1 MSEIK
6 KISVDGVVYDIA
18 STTSEN
24 PGEDIQIQIN
34 ELNSKTEELD
44 EKIISESS
52 RVDSMIDQVNQN
64 VASSIQTLNDNL
76 VQAIDTINGGISA
89 EVSNREE
96 GDKKLSDKI
105 EEERTAVEEI
115 KTSLDEIT
123 KKIDSIDTD
132 NITASLEEESRTRAL
147 ADTNLEE
154 KIDSSVK
161 ALNETIAE
169 VNQNTASSIQVLNDN
184 LVQAVN
190 TINGGIDNEIRPE
203 LEKSVKYKD
212 FTYNGETRKTIEL
225 ENYDSLSGL
234 DTNGNGHNLAM
245 VSKWNKADFGSGNIQ
260 MNLNSSGRVTVNDTE
275 ELAYLSDVAT
285 DQDFESLKAKVEEN
299 TTKIEETNTTLV
311 DAVGSLNESI
321 NTKTE
326 ELNTRIDTEVL
337 QKISELDKNKVGL
350 VEADKNGIKTQNIV
364 LENYASVLG
373 KDTQGSM
380 YNLAMVS
387 KWNKADFGS
396 ASIVLNFNGSET
408 RPTYND
414 SEELALLSDIS
425 GNFGEINLVKKSDL
439 EYELQV
445 GDRIAGTINIPED
458 QFFKGSEYNPETHIL
473 TLTFKTSEG
482 DQSQDINLSG
492 LIDVYTAGNGLSLEG
507 KVFSIKLDQSTESYL
522 EVTENGLRL
531 VGIQEALNLKAT
543 TEDLSKEIEARTSK
557 DTELQNNIES
567 EANARIE
574 KDTELEESL
583 SKKVEFVDIADQNLP
598 NRKAIVLPTQGDII
612 LSNTEDGGNI
622 SLIQYNRWGIVDL
635 GTATKPINLNTP
647 KGIRPTV
654 QEAGQSGED
663 AYSIAY
669 TSDLGSLSTKEE
681 VESKVNE
688 LNEKLDS
695 IIIPT
700 KVSELEND
708 SKYQTEEEVNNRIK
722 EVVGAAP
729 EALDTL
735 EEIATKLADNDDA
748 VAIITNQ
755 IATRASIEDLNKEIS
770 DRQENDNKLEEA
782 LSKKVDLV
790 DISTEDNPGRK
801 AIVLANHDTILGT
814 TTEGSTPNL
823 LMLSKWNKADIGSSQ
838 VELNLNG
845 SAERP
850 TYNDDV
856 EIALISDIE
865 NLKESVEINI
875 PIRTLKDE
883 VYDQETIL
891 SWFGVS
897 DIPELKIKITREGQF
912 YLRYGISLSSNP
924 MYYRMPI
931 QYVAFE
937 SANQIKLVTVGL
949 DTSNDVPT
957 KYEILINLDGTII
970 EGNSNIKLTTYDLVL
985 ASEIDSINEKIDN
998 ITVPTKVSE
1007 LENDSQYQTAQDV
1020 DNRIQNLINAA
1031 PEELDTLGEIAT
1043 ALKDNESVVGAITTE
1058 LSNKANKSDIPTK
1071 LPNPGA
1077 LTIKY
1082 NGTVAFTYDG
1092 STPETGNFV
1101 VNAEEIPLSEEDTTT
1116 ISDKLNTLAT
1126 IQSLNSEIEARTA
1139 EDTKLQS
1146 DLQNESVTARAAEK
1160 ANSDAISEI
1169 KNDLSQFKA
1178 PYRIDLNT
1186 LNSASDSDSI
1196 SDAIGGIDNLR
1207 NVVSENR
1214 TIIGEINNGTVSV
1227 SIRILGNITTVYYV
1241 LDSLVGYTLN
1251 EINIQNNSGS
1261 LTKEI
1266 KVHSVMSEEM
1276 VIDNLTSTEKTL
1288 PLSANQGKVLDEK
1301 ISKKGMYYQGV
1312 KVDTQ
1317 KLFAL
1322 TKDSTEDDIK
1332 AALKLE
1338 AASGGYTLPTA
1349 EMLDDCLGKGY
1360 QLLSNWMPVSV
1371 AWNGA
1376 AYVLYV
1382 VGQSYMMKPTGLY
1395 TVSISINDGVYSVFQ
1410 AAKFEE
1416 FVNVDDLD
1424 QYQKIDYLTYQ
1435 DDWTSAKA
1443 KIANGVKTIIDNDN
1457 LQWTITSVKEEPI
1470 NEVNSLKVIA
1480 TRSLSPYSDDI
1491 DTKYGIAYAQFT
1503 LAENAVSGRWSRVT
1517 ANKSFLSTSDIDS
1530 EINSKVIG
1538 DLDLSKY
1545 LNDSEYSCQ
1554 ILNKLEQ
1561 SYIDDLGL
1569 PENINGKPYNAD
1581 TNNYSI
1587 GTAYI
1592 SFAKFDESLVFHY
1605 DLFALNKTFNLG
1617 YFGKIFQAIK
1627 LNMDTYDSKLSA
1639 LETRIKALESPT
1651 E

>member
-234 DTNGNGHNLAM
+234 DTNGNGYNLAM

-321 NTKTE
+321 NTKAE

-337 QKISELDKNKVGL
+337 QKISELDKDKVGL
-350 VEADKNGIKTQNIV
+350 VEVDKNGIKTQNIV
-364 LENYASVLG
+364 LENYASVFG

-531 VGIQEALNLKAT
+531 VGIQEALNLKADK
-543 TEDLSKEIEARTSK
+543 TE
-557 DTELQNNIES
+557 
-567 EANARIE
+567 
-574 KDTELEESL
+574 
-583 SKKVEFVDIADQNLP
+583 
-598 NRKAIVLPTQGDII
+598 
-612 LSNTEDGGNI
+612 
-622 SLIQYNRWGIVDL
+622 
-635 GTATKPINLNTP
+635 
-647 KGIRPTV
+647 
-654 QEAGQSGED
+654 
-663 AYSIAY
+663 
-669 TSDLGSLSTKEE
+669 
-681 VESKVNE
+681 
-688 LNEKLDS
+688 
-695 IIIPT
+695 IPT
-700 KVSELEND
+700 KLPNPEALTIKYNGQEAFTYDGSKSEIGNFTVNANTVPMSEEDVTTIASKIETLATQEDLASEISAREQKDIELENN
-708 SKYQTEEEVNNRIK
+708 K
-722 EVVGAAP
+722 VGYT
-729 EALDTL
+729 D
-735 EEIATKLADNDDA
+735 
-748 VAIITNQ
+748 V
-755 IATRASIEDLNKEIS
+755 
-770 DRQENDNKLEEA
+770 
-782 LSKKVDLV
+782 
-790 DISTEDNPGRK
+790 STEDNPGRK
-801 AIVLANHDTILGT
+801 AIVLANHDTILGY
-814 TTEGSTPNL
+814 TTEGAVNNL
-823 LMLSKWNKADIGSSQ
+823 IMMSKWNKVDVGSGQ
-838 VELNLNG
+838 VEINLNG

-850 TYNDDV
+850 TYNDNS
-856 EIALISDIE
+856 EIALVSDIE

-883 VYDQETIL
+883 IYDQETIL
-891 SWFGVS
+891 GWFGVS

-1214 TIIGEINNGTVSV
+1214 TIIGEINNGTVPV

-1261 LTKEI
+1261 LTKET

-1301 ISKKGMYYQGV
+1301 IQKKGMYYQGV

-1322 TKDSTEDDIK
+1322 TKESTEDDIK
-1332 AALKLE
+1332 AALQLE
-1338 AASGGYTLPTA
+1338 TSSGSYTLPTA
-1349 EMLDDCLGKGY
+1349 EILDDCLGKGY

-1395 TVSISINDGVYSVFQ
+1395 TVSIKITDGVYSVFQ
-1410 AAKFEE
+1410 AAKVEE

-1605 DLFALNKTFNLG
+1605 DLFALDKTFNLG